1 MGIGKQAKVLNNK
14 QFEVLFTYLG
24 SRRNGIRNQV
34 ILLLSVKAGLRA
46 KEISALTWEMVL
58 DSDGSLGSAIHLTNK
73 ASKGKSGRII
83 PMNKLL
89 KAQLGKL
96 LLVER
101 KLRLFSA
108 VNRAIRTERSANTS
122 AQVIVN
128 MFYGWYTDLGL
139 VGCSSHS
146 GRRTFV
152 TNAARKIG
160 MAGGSLRDVQALA
173 GHTSLQTTQK
183 YIEIDNE
190 AQFKIVDLI

>member
-1 MGIGKQAKVLNNK
+1 MGIGKQAKVLSTK

-24 SRRNGIRNQV
+24 SRRNGSRNQV

-46 KEISALTWEMVL
+46 KEISALTWKMVL
-58 DSDGSLGSAIHLTNK
+58 DSDGSVGTAIYLTNN
-73 ASKGKSGRII
+73 ASKGQSGRII
-83 PMNKLL
+83 PLNKLL
-89 KAQLGKL
+89 KAQLEKL
-96 LLVER
+96 LLVEC
-101 KLRLFSA
+101 KLRMFS
-108 VNRAIRTERSANTS
+108 VGSFVIRTERSAGTS

-128 MFYGWYTDLGL
+128 MFYDWYTDMGL

-146 GRRTFV
+146 GGRTFV